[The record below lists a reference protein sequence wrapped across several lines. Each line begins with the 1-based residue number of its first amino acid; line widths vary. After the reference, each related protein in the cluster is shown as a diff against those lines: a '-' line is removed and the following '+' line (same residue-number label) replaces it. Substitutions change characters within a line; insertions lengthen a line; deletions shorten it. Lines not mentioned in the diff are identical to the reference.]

1 MPFQTQTNAV
11 PAPGIAGDFAS
22 TNPRHSV
29 PGGPTGLVCG
39 AGGVACGRFGWTDT
53 ATGTIVLNTGAGAPT
68 GFVHNAHQAVISTYL
83 GEATLIVPAGFMMGE
98 LFDSGDFWAK
108 NDSLTIAQPGQKL
121 FVDNTTG
128 KIAALAAAGTVQIG
142 GNISG
147 NITAASGNFTA
158 TIALNPTNAGP
169 GTNPS
174 VLNVTAVGDGKL
186 YPGAALSGTGVT
198 AGTIVINQ
206 INGNATGAL
215 NGIGNYTVTP
225 NQTVANTTIEAT
237 YGNLTVSAV
246 NSGTITIGQG
256 LSASGITA
264 GTVVESQISGTAGGV
279 GSYVVNPSQAVA
291 NITQG
296 NIAGATE
303 SSWYVANGS
312 YGGPGEVIKIT
323 HVYP

>member
-39 AGGVACGRFGWTDT
+39 AGGVACGRFGWTDV

-83 GEATLIVPAGFMMGE
+83 GEATLIVPAGFMMGD

-108 NDSLTIAQPGQKL
+108 NDSSTVAVPGQKI
-121 FVDNTTG
+121 FVDNGTG
-128 KIAALAAAGTVQIG
+128 KISVLAPAGTVQIG

-158 TIALNPTNAGP
+158 TIALNPTNEGP

-174 VLNVTAVGDGKL
+174 VLNVTAVTDGKL
-186 YPGAALSGTGVT
+186 YPGATLSGAGVT
-198 AGTIVINQ
+198 AGTIVVNQ

-246 NSGTITIGQG
+246 NSGAVTVGQTLQG
-256 LSASGITA
+256 SGITV
-264 GTVVESQISGTAGGV
+264 GTVISAQINST
-279 GSYVVNPSQAVA
+279 SYAVNPSQAVA
-291 NITQG
+291 NITEG
-296 NIAGATE
+296 NISGATE

-312 YGGPGEVIKIT
+312 FGAPGEVIKIT